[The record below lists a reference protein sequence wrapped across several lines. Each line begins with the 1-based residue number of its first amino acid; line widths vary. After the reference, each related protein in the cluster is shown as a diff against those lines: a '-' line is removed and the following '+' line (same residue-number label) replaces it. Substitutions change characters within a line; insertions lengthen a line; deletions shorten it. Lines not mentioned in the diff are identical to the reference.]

1 MLTYHEVVIQWQ
13 SFLLRCITPP
23 SEKRFLLAGARLSV
37 CFLVSHLLELGN
49 DLIKWRKVKKLCL
62 KSMPRTF

>member
-1 MLTYHEVVIQWQ
+1 VVQWQ

-37 CFLVSHLLELGN
+37 CFLVSHLLGLV
-49 DLIKWRKVKKLCL
+49 R
-62 KSMPRTF
+62 